1 MKKNIIYLGIVAL
14 LSCCLWGC
22 DEEKTLQ
29 YVNNPAINFAG
40 GTGIFSF
47 IATPD
52 LADTV
57 LTVDL
62 NIMGLA
68 ADVDRQVNVEVLKDS
83 TTAIDYEVLT
93 PTIIEK
99 GKYTGQVKVR
109 VKNTPL
115 LEEKEVRLWL
125 VLKESD
131 DFIVGVSGMNY
142 AVLKWSN
149 RLIQPANWRW
159 LRYYFGTYSTRFY
172 EFIIEVTGRTE
183 FPYNHPDTS
192 LEPMG
197 VDEVRAWAGMVREA
211 LDEYNATHDDVMRH
225 DDGDAKGEPIVIP

>member
-1 MKKNIIYLGIVAL
+1 MKRHIVYSGIIAMLTY
-14 LSCCLWGC
+14 CLWGC
-22 DEEKTLQ
+22 EEEKTLQ
-29 YVNNPAINFAG
+29 YVNNPAINFTG
-40 GTGIFSF
+40 GTGLFSF

-57 LTVDL
+57 LTVGL
-62 NIMGLA
+62 EIMGYA
-68 ADVDRQVNVEVLKDS
+68 ADVDREVNVE
-83 TTAIDYEVLT
+83 
-93 PTIIEK
+93 
-99 GKYTGQVKVR
+99 VKVR

-115 LEEKEVRLWL
+115 LKEKEVRLWL

-131 DFIVGVSGMNY
+131 DFSVGVSGMNQSI
-142 AVLKWSN
+142 LKWSN

-183 FPYNHPDTS
+183 FPYNHPDAS

-197 VDEVRAWAGMVREA
+197 VDEVEAWANMVRDA
-211 LDEYNATHDDVMRH
+211 LDEYNATHDDVLRH
-225 DDGDAKGEPIVIP
+225 DDGDAKGQPVVIP

>member
-1 MKKNIIYLGIVAL
+1 MKKNIIYLGILAMVV
-14 LSCCLWGC
+14 SCLWGC
-22 DEEKTLQ
+22 EQEKTLQ
-29 YVNNPAINFAG
+29 YINNPAINFG
-40 GTGIFSF
+40 SGSGIFSF

-62 NIMGLA
+62 NIMGFA
-68 ADVDRQVNVEVLKDS
+68 AEVDRQVNVVVLKDS
-83 TTAIDYEVLT
+83 TTAVDYEVLT

-99 GKYTGQVKVR
+99 GKYTGKVKIKVM
-109 VKNTPL
+109 NTPL
-115 LEEKEVRLWL
+115 LKEKEVRLWL

-131 DFIVGVSGMNY
+131 DFIVGTSGMDY
-142 AVLKWSN
+142 AILKWSN

-183 FPYNHPDTS
+183 FPYNHPDAS
-192 LEPMG
+192 LTPMG
-197 VDEVRAWAGMVREA
+197 VDEVKAWAGMVKEA
-211 LDEYNATHDDVMRH
+211 LDEYNATHDEVMKH
-225 DDGDAKGEPIVIP
+225 DDGDAKGQPIVIP